1 MDERLGVGTGI
12 GGVRGSARLPCSR
25 SLVEVGVSFDTGSTR
40 SDALGSGLDDI
51 PPGSV

>member
-12 GGVRGSARLPCSR
+12 GGVQGNARLPCSQ

-40 SDALGSGLDDI
+40 SDTLGSGLDEN